1 MENLGAVSNWAA
13 LHKGS
18 EGQNMYTVSDIIAD
32 VSRGCTANNMLEDR
46 FQYRVIFYIQEN
58 GTETRHYIDTPYS
71 GLRKTLENI
80 VRNHLSVTNSVVI
93 TEITALKNGR
103 CIHLQSRTYS
113 FSLDGYFKQISGEN
127 RNGNRYRSV
136 AYGRYAGR

>member
-1 MENLGAVSNWAA
+1 
-13 LHKGS
+13 
-18 EGQNMYTVSDIIAD
+18 MYTVSDILED

-46 FQYRVIFYIQEN
+46 FQYRVIFCIQEN
-58 GTETRHYIDTPYS
+58 GTETMHYIDTIYS

-113 FSLDGYFKQISGEN
+113 FSLNGYFKQLSGEC
-127 RNGNRYRSV
+127 RNGNRYRNV
-136 AYGRYAGR
+136 VCGRYARR